1 MKAGGFMN
9 SQNKST
15 SVEIKENILLKIDEL
30 IKQQHTMEEN
40 LLKCLEINNK
50 VITKKLSKL
59 VENYEILEMQ
69 NEVIANEVRNISTK
83 I

>member
-40 LLKCLEINNK
+40 LLKCLEKNNK

>member
-1 MKAGGFMN
+1 MN

-40 LLKCLEINNK
+40 LLKCLEKNNK